1 MARAGPAWPGGRAAV
16 SSHGEG
22 DSRARRE
29 ARRIP
34 GGAAHARGKTAT
46 ALPALLGRMLRLL
59 PARRRHLHS
68 RLERSPPSGQRAGA
82 ADPPVVEPRV
92 LGRVREALMSGSPW
106 TVEWFGTTTFRARRP
121 GLELFFDGYLDRLPG
136 LDPVGLSVAEVDR
149 ADFVFVSH
157 AHFDHLYG
165 VAPIARATGATVVA
179 SPESARVL
187 RRDGVPDEQLLMV
200 TGGETVRCGPAASVR
215 VLPAQHSCLFAAA
228 DADSAVECL
237 GDLGV
242 SAQDRWLQV
251 RSTLS
256 GAFPWAPAPVAEA
269 MQSMLDHSSMHD
281 GGQLA
286 FVLQTEDGSALF
298 SGSSGYWPGIFAG
311 LRPDVAFLAL
321 AGRPN
326 VSGEPYQ
333 GSSARFMLEQ
343 VETLGPG
350 RVCFCH
356 HDPLIPGAP
365 GTDVAEAAALLESRK
380 AGSYFEL
387 GYATAVPLF
396 R

>member
-1 MARAGPAWPGGRAAV
+1 M
-16 SSHGEG
+16 
-22 DSRARRE
+22 SR
-29 ARRIP
+29 
-34 GGAAHARGKTAT
+34 
-46 ALPALLGRMLRLL
+46 
-59 PARRRHLHS
+59 
-68 RLERSPPSGQRAGA
+68 
-82 ADPPVVEPRV
+82 
-92 LGRVREALMSGSPW
+92 SPW
-106 TVEWFGTTTFRARRP
+106 TVEWFGTTTFRVRRP
-121 GLELFFDGYLDRLPG
+121 GLDLFFDGYLDRLPG

-165 VAPIARATGATVVA
+165 VAPIARATCATVVA
-179 SPESARVL
+179 SPESARIL

-200 TGGETVRCGPAASVR
+200 TGGETVRCSPAAWVR

-256 GAFPWAPAPVAEA
+256 GGFPWAPAPVAEA

-286 FVLQTEDGSALF
+286 FVLQSEHGSALF

-380 AGSYFEL
+380 PDSYFEL

-396 R
+396 P

>member
-1 MARAGPAWPGGRAAV
+1 MSV
-16 SSHGEG
+16 SES
-22 DSRARRE
+22 A
-29 ARRIP
+29 
-34 GGAAHARGKTAT
+34 
-46 ALPALLGRMLRLL
+46 
-59 PARRRHLHS
+59 
-68 RLERSPPSGQRAGA
+68 
-82 ADPPVVEPRV
+82 
-92 LGRVREALMSGSPW
+92 W

-121 GLELFFDGYLDRLPG
+121 GLDLFFDGYLDRVPG
-136 LDPVGLSVAEVDR
+136 LDPVGLRVEEVER

-179 SPESARVL
+179 SPESARIL
-187 RRDGVPDEQLLMV
+187 RQDGVPDDQLLMV
-200 TGGETVRCGPAASVR
+200 TGGETVRCGPTASVR
-215 VLPAQHSCLFAAA
+215 VLPALHSCLFAASER
-228 DADSAVECL
+228 DSGVACL

-242 SAQDRWLQV
+242 SAQDRWASV
-251 RSTLS
+251 RSALNGFAS
-256 GAFPWAPAPVAEA
+256 APSPVADA
-269 MQSMLDHSSMHD
+269 MRSMLDHSSMHD

-286 FVLQTEDGSALF
+286 YLLQTADGSALF
-298 SGSSGYWPGIFAG
+298 SGSCGYWPGIFAG

-343 VETLGPG
+343 AETLVAG

-365 GTDVAEAAALLESRK
+365 GTDVAEAARLLEAGK
-380 AGSYFEL
+380 PGSYFTL
-387 GYATAVPLF
+387 DYATGRPLF
-396 R
+396 G

>member
-1 MARAGPAWPGGRAAV
+1 MSV
-16 SSHGEG
+16 SES
-22 DSRARRE
+22 A
-29 ARRIP
+29 
-34 GGAAHARGKTAT
+34 
-46 ALPALLGRMLRLL
+46 
-59 PARRRHLHS
+59 
-68 RLERSPPSGQRAGA
+68 
-82 ADPPVVEPRV
+82 
-92 LGRVREALMSGSPW
+92 W

-121 GLELFFDGYLDRLPG
+121 GLDLFFDGYLDRVPG
-136 LDPVGLSVAEVDR
+136 LDPVGLRVEEVER

-179 SPESARVL
+179 SPESARIL
-187 RRDGVPDEQLLMV
+187 RQDGVPDDQLLMV

-215 VLPAQHSCLFAAA
+215 VLPAQHSCLFAASEH
-228 DADSAVECL
+228 DSAVACL

-242 SAQDRWLQV
+242 SAQDRWASVQ
-251 RSTLS
+251 STLS
-256 GAFPWAPAPVAEA
+256 GGFGRAPAAVAEA
-269 MQSMLDHSSMHD
+269 LKSMLDHSSMHD

-286 FVLQTEDGSALF
+286 YLLQTADGSALF

-343 VETLGPG
+343 AETLGAE

-365 GTDVAEAAALLESRK
+365 GTDVAEAAALLEARK
-380 AGSYFEL
+380 PGSYFTL
-387 GYATAVPLF
+387 GYAAGRPLF